1 MTVSVIEYGGFQSG
15 RPMASGVPQV
25 PPLQVTQFSSAA
37 TSTGFFLP
45 GTRYVQVFTSGPNA
59 WALFTG
65 TTSSTIALS
74 TATSTNSIPIAP
86 NVLVGFYVPPNPAS
100 LTGSAANSL
109 TPGSTLTSTSGFR
122 YSILSS

>member
-1 MTVSVIEYGGFQSG
+1 MAVSIIEYGGFQSG
-15 RPMASGVPQV
+15 RAAAVGVPQV

-45 GTRYVQVFTSGPNA
+45 ATRYVEVISVGVNA

-65 TTSSTIALS
+65 STSSTLALS
-74 TATSTNSIPIAP
+74 TATSTNAIPIPA
-86 NVLVGFYVPPNPAS
+86 NVPMSFYVPANPAC
-100 LTGSAANSL
+100 LTGSQANSL
-109 TPGSTLTSTSGFR
+109 TPNSTLTSTSGFR

>member
-1 MTVSVIEYGGFQSG
+1 MAVSVIEYGGFQSG
-15 RPMASGVPQV
+15 RTAAPGVPQV
-25 PPLQVTQFSSAA
+25 PPLQVTQYSSAA

-45 GTRYVQVFTSGPNA
+45 GTRYVQVISAGVNA

-74 TATSTNSIPIAP
+74 TATSTNGIPIPA
-86 NVLVGFYVPPNPAS
+86 NVPMGFYVPPNPAC

-109 TPGSTLTSTSGFR
+109 TPNSTLTSTSGFR